1 MPRLFWKFFT
11 TIWLTMAATVG
22 VIFLL
27 VNFLQGVPFARELDE
42 ERRAIT
48 LNLTANMLARDGE
61 DAARYF
67 VRTSEETL
75 PPGLTISK
83 TAEADAC
90 AVPKTADTRS
100 VLKDGVCYQISLP
113 ARANFTFDNLGP
125 FIPWIAILI
134 SSTISAGALARY
146 LIRPVVHLRD
156 GLSALAHGR
165 FDFRIGDKMAGRKD
179 EVTALAHDFDSSA
192 ARLQELQDAQ
202 QRLFHD
208 VSHEL
213 RSPLSRL
220 QAAVGVLRQSPA
232 KLGAMLDRMDREV
245 ERLDALVGEVL
256 TLARLT
262 TDSGLPLKTQALDVI
277 ELLNEILGD
286 AAFEAQAREVSIT
299 TSVEGTFRAEV
310 EGELIY
316 RALEN
321 VVRNAVKYTA
331 EHSHIS
337 VSCEAA
343 AERLTICV
351 TDQGPGVRRD
361 ELERIF
367 QPFSRGKEAV
377 PRGGYGLGLAITRQ
391 AVERHGGRVHASLP
405 DGGGLA
411 ITLELRRRPTPHGS
425 ADHQV

>member
-42 ERRAIT
+42 ERRAIALT
-48 LNLTANMLARDGE
+48 LTANVLARDGA
-61 DAARYF
+61 DTATHF

-75 PPGLTISK
+75 PAGLAISK
-83 TAEADAC
+83 TATAGAC
-90 AVPKTADTRS
+90 AVPKTVDTRF
-100 VLKDGVCYQISLP
+100 VLKDGVCYRISLP
-113 ARANFTFDNLGP
+113 VRVALTFDNLGP
-125 FIPWIAILI
+125 FIPWLAILI

-262 TDSGLPLKTQALDVI
+262 AGSGLPLKTHTLDVI

-286 AAFEAQAREVSIT
+286 AAFEAQARDVSIT
-299 TSVEGTFRAEV
+299 TSVEGAFRAEV

-331 EHSHIS
+331 EHSRIS
-337 VSCEAA
+337 VACEAA
-343 AERLTICV
+343 TDRLKICV

-367 QPFSRGKEAV
+367 QPFSRGNEAV

-405 DGGGLA
+405 DTGGLA
-411 ITLELRRRPTPHGS
+411 ITLELPRKPTPYGS
-425 ADHQV
+425 ADDQA